1 MDERRDP
8 AEPAPLH
15 VTRPYL
21 PPLASFLPYLE
32 DIWQSAQLT
41 NGAAFHRRFEQALAG
56 YLDVEHVS
64 LVANGTLALLTAIK
78 ALDLGGEI
86 ITTPFSFVATAHALL
101 WNGVTPVFAD
111 IDPLT
116 LNLDPA
122 AVAAAVSART
132 SAILPVHVFGRPCDT
147 SAIASIAD
155 AHGLRVLYDA
165 AHAFGVR
172 ANEGNLLRAGDLSAL
187 SFHATKVFHTFEGGA
202 VVCSD
207 PAIKRNI
214 DYLRNFG
221 FQDETSVLTLGINA
235 KLNEVQS
242 AFGLLHLEH
251 IDEVIAAR
259 QAIDSHFRFLLRDVE
274 GIRCLELPQ
283 AASSNFGYFPIL
295 VDDAFAQSRDALYS
309 ALRSSGI
316 FARRY
321 FFPLISDFPM
331 YRHLPSADP
340 ARLPVAREVASR
352 ILCLPIHTDMT
363 PADCERVAAAV
374 RACGQGCAR

>member
-1 MDERRDP
+1 MHDRSGSEAD
-8 AEPAPLH
+8 ALY
-15 VTRPYL
+15 VTRPFL
-21 PPLASFLPYLE
+21 PPLHEFLPYLD
-32 DIWQSAQLT
+32 DIWRSAQLT
-41 NGAAFHRRFEQALAG
+41 NNGEYHRRFEVALAR

-64 LVANGTLALLTAIK
+64 LVANGTLGLLTALK
-78 ALDLGGEI
+78 ALELGGEV

-101 WNGVTPVFAD
+101 WNGLTPVFAD
-111 IDPLT
+111 IDPQT

-122 AVAAAVSART
+122 AVAAAVTPRT

-147 SAIASIAD
+147 AAIDRIA
-155 AHGLRVLYDA
+155 AERGLRVLYDA

-172 ANEGNLLRAGDLSAL
+172 GRHAGLLRAGDLSVL

-202 VVCSD
+202 VVCGD
-207 PAIKRNI
+207 AALKRRI

-221 FQDETSVLTLGINA
+221 FQDETTVLTLGINA
-235 KLNEVQS
+235 KLNELQS
-242 AFGLLHLEH
+242 AFGLLHLQH
-251 IDEVIAAR
+251 MDEVMARR
-259 QAIDSHFRFLLRDVE
+259 QAVDSHYRLALREVR

-295 VDDAFAQSRDALYS
+295 VGDEFAASRDALYA
-309 ALRSSGI
+309 ALRGAGI

-340 ARLPVAREVASR
+340 ARLPVARSVAAR
-352 ILCLPIHTDMT
+352 VLCLPIHAAMT
-363 PADCERVAAAV
+363 AADCDRVAATM
-374 RACGQGCAR
+374 RACAQRLTR